1 MDKNSIIGF
10 ILIGVIFF
18 GFTWYQSDQYKKQ
31 RAQQAQLDSL
41 AMAQELAMLAESGT
55 DAASPAGTDG
65 NAVQATSS
73 GAAAGKYIDSTLNAS
88 YNAEAGYVRL
98 ANEKLELVLS
108 TKGAQPWSARLY
120 DYKTYDSTDLYL
132 VKPGYSDF
140 NIAVF
145 AGENLNTRDLNFQV
159 AEVSDTSVVMRLPFS
174 NGGYLEQKYI
184 LPPDSYMVRNELSF
198 VGMDELIPP
207 KINMFDIDWKLIIPR
222 LEKGYSNEKQY
233 SKLDYYFSGE
243 KKPEQLG
250 RGGRNASESIV
261 SRVKWFAFQQQF
273 FSAIMTAGD
282 EFSAADFDIRFYD
295 EKDPDRNLM
304 MCSAFVQSELKHGN
318 GTTTIPF
325 DFYFGPN
332 HYRTLKDYDQKYEKI
347 IPLGGSVI
355 GLISRGVIIPTFNF
369 LGKFIHNYGI
379 IILIMTILIK
389 LVISP
394 LTMKSYKSS
403 AKMNVIKPEIDKLN
417 EKYPKQEDALK
428 KQQAMMDL
436 YRRAGIS
443 PMGGCLPMLL
453 QLPVLYAMFRFFP
466 ASIELRQQKFLWAD
480 DLSAYDSI
488 LNLPFNIP
496 LYGDHVS
503 LFALLMALSMFLY
516 SKMTSSQMSN
526 DPNMA
531 GMKFMS
537 VWLMPLMMLFI
548 CNNLSSGLSYYYL
561 LSNLITMFQ
570 TWFVR
575 RFLIDEKKIHAQ
587 IAASAGKPLPKSKWQ
602 QRLEEAQKMQ
612 QQALKEQ
619 QKRRR

>member
-10 ILIGVIFF
+10 VLIGVIFF
-18 GFTWYQSDQYKKQ
+18 GFTWYQSNQYQKQ
-31 RAQQAQLDSL
+31 REYQAQLDS
-41 AMAQELAMLAESGT
+41 AAYADQAAQVALQDSIARATGIST
-55 DAASPAGTDG
+55 SDTAQPSSP
-65 NAVQATSS
+65 Q
-73 GAAAGKYIDSTLNAS
+73 KYLDSLLNS
-88 YNAEAGYVRL
+88 RYNAEATYVTL

-108 TKGAQPWSARLY
+108 TKGAQPYSARLN
-120 DYKTYDSTDLYL
+120 DYKAYDSTDLYL
-132 VKPGYSDF
+132 LKPGYSDY

-145 AGENLNTRDLNFQV
+145 AGENINTREIVFDV
-159 AEVSDTSVVMRLPFS
+159 AETTDTTVVMRLPFR
-174 NGGYLEQKYI
+174 NGGYLEQKFI
-184 LPPDSYMVRNELSF
+184 LPEDSYMVRNEMSF
-198 VGMDELIPP
+198 VNAGDLIPRR
-207 KINMFDIDWKLIIPR
+207 INSFDIDWNVIIPR
-222 LEKGYSNEKQY
+222 LEKGYTNEKQY

-261 SRVKWFAFQQQF
+261 SKVKWFAFQQQF
-273 FSAIMTAGD
+273 FSAIMTAD
-282 EFSAADFDIRFYD
+282 NEFTSADFNIRFYD

-304 MCSAFVQSELKHGN
+304 MCNAHMQSDLRLEN
-318 GTTTIPF
+318 GSVTIPF

-369 LGKFIHNYGI
+369 LGKFIHNYGL

-389 LVISP
+389 IVVSP

-428 KQQAMMDL
+428 KQQAMMEL
-436 YRRAGIS
+436 YKRAGIS

-453 QLPVLYAMFRFFP
+453 QLPILYAMFRFFP

-488 LNLPFNIP
+488 LDLPFNIP

-503 LFALLMALSMFLY
+503 LFALLMAVSMFLY

-526 DPNMA
+526 DPSMA

-561 LSNLITMFQ
+561 LSNLITMLQ

-575 RFLIDEKKIHAQ
+575 RYLVDEKKIHAQ
-587 IAASAGKPLPKSKWQ
+587 LAASAGKPLPKSKWQ

-619 QKRRR
+619 QKRSRR

>member
-10 ILIGVIFF
+10 VLIGVIFF
-18 GFTWYQSDQYKKQ
+18 GFTWYQSNQYQKQ
-31 RAQQAQLDSL
+31 REYQAQLDS
-41 AMAQELAMLAESGT
+41 AAYADQAAQMALQDSIARATGIST
-55 DAASPAGTDG
+55 SDTAQPSSP
-65 NAVQATSS
+65 Q
-73 GAAAGKYIDSTLNAS
+73 KYLDSLLNS
-88 YNAEAGYVRL
+88 RYNAEATYVTL

-108 TKGAQPWSARLY
+108 TKGAQPYSARLN
-120 DYKTYDSTDLYL
+120 DYKAYDSTDLYL
-132 VKPGYSDF
+132 LKPGYSDY

-145 AGENLNTRDLNFQV
+145 AGENINTREIVFDV
-159 AEVSDTSVVMRLPFS
+159 AETTDTTVVMRLPFR
-174 NGGYLEQKYI
+174 NGGYLEQKFI
-184 LPPDSYMVRNELSF
+184 LPEDSYMVRNEMSF
-198 VGMDELIPP
+198 VNAGDLIPRR
-207 KINMFDIDWKLIIPR
+207 INSFDIDWNVIISR
-222 LEKGYSNEKQY
+222 LEKGYTNEKQY

-261 SRVKWFAFQQQF
+261 SKVKWFAFQQQF
-273 FSAIMTAGD
+273 FSAIMTAD
-282 EFSAADFDIRFYD
+282 NEFTSADFNIRFYD

-304 MCSAFVQSELKHGN
+304 MCNAHMQSDLRLEN
-318 GTTTIPF
+318 GSVTIPF

-369 LGKFIHNYGI
+369 LGKFIHNYGL

-389 LVISP
+389 IVVSP

-428 KQQAMMDL
+428 KQQAMMEL
-436 YRRAGIS
+436 YKRAGIS

-453 QLPVLYAMFRFFP
+453 QLPILYAMFRFFP

-488 LNLPFNIP
+488 LDLPFNIP

-503 LFALLMALSMFLY
+503 LFALLMAVSMFLY

-526 DPNMA
+526 DPSMA

-561 LSNLITMFQ
+561 LSNLITMLQ

-575 RFLIDEKKIHAQ
+575 RYLVDEKKIHAQ
-587 IAASAGKPLPKSKWQ
+587 LAASAGKPLPKSKWQ

-619 QKRRR
+619 QKRSRR

>member
-10 ILIGVIFF
+10 VLIGVIFF
-18 GFTWYQSDQYKKQ
+18 GFTWYQSNQYQKQ
-31 RAQQAQLDSL
+31 REYQAQLDS
-41 AMAQELAMLAESGT
+41 AAYADQAAQMALQDSIARATGIST
-55 DAASPAGTDG
+55 SDTAQPSSP
-65 NAVQATSS
+65 Q
-73 GAAAGKYIDSTLNAS
+73 KYLDSLLNS
-88 YNAEAGYVRL
+88 RYNAEATYVTL

-108 TKGAQPWSARLY
+108 TKGAQPYSARLN
-120 DYKTYDSTDLYL
+120 DYKAYDSTDLYL
-132 VKPGYSDF
+132 LKPGYSDY

-145 AGENLNTRDLNFQV
+145 AGENINTREIVFDV
-159 AEVSDTSVVMRLPFS
+159 AETTDTTVVMRLPFL
-174 NGGYLEQKYI
+174 NGGYLEQKFI
-184 LPPDSYMVRNELSF
+184 LPEDSYMVRNEMSF
-198 VGMDELIPP
+198 VNAGDLIPRR
-207 KINMFDIDWKLIIPR
+207 INSFDIDWNVIIPR
-222 LEKGYSNEKQY
+222 LEKGYTNEKQY

-261 SRVKWFAFQQQF
+261 SKVKWFAFQQQF
-273 FSAIMTAGD
+273 FSAIMTAD
-282 EFSAADFDIRFYD
+282 NEFTSADFNIRFYD

-304 MCSAFVQSELKHGN
+304 MCNAHMQSDLRLEN
-318 GTTTIPF
+318 GSVTIPF

-369 LGKFIHNYGI
+369 LGKFIHNYGL

-389 LVISP
+389 IVVSP

-428 KQQAMMDL
+428 KQQAMMEL
-436 YRRAGIS
+436 YKRAGIS

-453 QLPVLYAMFRFFP
+453 QLPILYAMFRFFP

-488 LNLPFNIP
+488 LDLPFNIP

-503 LFALLMALSMFLY
+503 LFALLMAVSMFLY

-526 DPNMA
+526 DPSMA

-561 LSNLITMFQ
+561 LSNLITMLQ

-575 RFLIDEKKIHAQ
+575 RYLVDEKKIHAQ
-587 IAASAGKPLPKSKWQ
+587 LAASAGKPLPKSKWQ

-619 QKRRR
+619 QKRSRR

>member
-10 ILIGVIFF
+10 VLIGVIFF
-18 GFTWYQSDQYKKQ
+18 GFTWYQSNQYQKQ
-31 RAQQAQLDSL
+31 REYQAQLDS
-41 AMAQELAMLAESGT
+41 AAYADQAAQMALQDSIARATGIST
-55 DAASPAGTDG
+55 SDTAQPSSP
-65 NAVQATSS
+65 Q
-73 GAAAGKYIDSTLNAS
+73 KYLDSLLNS
-88 YNAEAGYVRL
+88 RYNAEATYVTL

-108 TKGAQPWSARLY
+108 TKGAQPYSARLN
-120 DYKTYDSTDLYL
+120 DYKAYDSTDLYL
-132 VKPGYSDF
+132 LKPGYSDY

-145 AGENLNTRDLNFQV
+145 AGENINTREIVFDV
-159 AEVSDTSVVMRLPFS
+159 AETTDTTVVMRLPFR
-174 NGGYLEQKYI
+174 NGGYLEQKFI
-184 LPPDSYMVRNELSF
+184 LPEGSYMVRNEMSF
-198 VGMDELIPP
+198 VNAGDLIPRR
-207 KINMFDIDWKLIIPR
+207 INSFDIDWNVIIPR
-222 LEKGYSNEKQY
+222 LEKGYTNEKQY

-261 SRVKWFAFQQQF
+261 SKVKWFAFQQQF
-273 FSAIMTAGD
+273 FSAIMTAD
-282 EFSAADFDIRFYD
+282 NEFTSADFNIRFYD

-304 MCSAFVQSELKHGN
+304 MCNAHMQSDLRLEN
-318 GTTTIPF
+318 GSVTIPF

-369 LGKFIHNYGI
+369 LGKFIHNYGL

-389 LVISP
+389 IVVSP

-428 KQQAMMDL
+428 KQQAMMEL
-436 YRRAGIS
+436 YKRAGIS

-453 QLPVLYAMFRFFP
+453 QLPILYAMFRFFP

-488 LNLPFNIP
+488 LDLPFNIP

-503 LFALLMALSMFLY
+503 LFALLMAVSMFLY

-526 DPNMA
+526 DPSMA

-561 LSNLITMFQ
+561 LSNLITMLQ

-575 RFLIDEKKIHAQ
+575 RYLVDEKKIHAQ
-587 IAASAGKPLPKSKWQ
+587 LAASAGKPLPKSKWQ

-619 QKRRR
+619 QKRSRR

>member
-10 ILIGVIFF
+10 VLIGVIFF
-18 GFTWYQSDQYKKQ
+18 GFTWYQSNQYQKQ
-31 RAQQAQLDSL
+31 REYQAQLDSIAYAEQAAL
-41 AMAQELAMLAESGT
+41 MAEQDSIARASGIMAAESGT
-55 DAASPAGTDG
+55 AAS
-65 NAVQATSS
+65 S
-73 GAAAGKYIDSTLNAS
+73 GQKKYLDSLLNS
-88 YNAEAGYVRL
+88 RSNAEAGYVTL
-98 ANEKLELVLS
+98 ANDKLELVLS
-108 TKGAQPWSARLY
+108 TKGAQPYSARLN
-120 DYKTYDSTDLYL
+120 DYRTYDSTDLYL
-132 VKPGYSDF
+132 IKPGYSDY

-145 AGENLNTRDLNFQV
+145 AGENINTREVVFDV
-159 AEVSDTSVVMRLPFS
+159 AETTDSSVVMRLPFR

-184 LPPDSYMVRNELSF
+184 LPEDSYMVRNEMSF
-198 VGMDELIPP
+198 VNAEGLIPR
-207 KINMFDIDWKLIIPR
+207 KINSFDIDWNVIIPR
-222 LEKGYSNEKQY
+222 LEKGYTNEKQY

-261 SRVKWFAFQQQF
+261 SKVKWFAFQQQF
-273 FSAIMTAGD
+273 FSAIMTAEN
-282 EFSAADFDIRFYD
+282 EFSSADFSIRFYD

-304 MCSAFVQSELKHGN
+304 MCNARMQSELRLENGN
-318 GTTTIPF
+318 VTIPF

-332 HYRTLKDYDQKYEKI
+332 HYRTLKDYDRKYEKI

-389 LVISP
+389 IVVSP

-403 AKMNVIKPEIDKLN
+403 AKMNILKPEIDKLN

-453 QLPVLYAMFRFFP
+453 QLPILYAMFRFFP

-488 LNLPFNIP
+488 LDLPFNIP

-503 LFALLMALSMFLY
+503 LFALLMAVSMFLY
-516 SKMTSSQMSN
+516 SKMTSNQMSN
-526 DPNMA
+526 DPSMA

-561 LSNLITMFQ
+561 LSNLITMLQ

-575 RFLIDEKKIHAQ
+575 RYLVDEKKIHAQ
-587 IAASAGKPLPKSKWQ
+587 LAASAGKPLPKSKWQ

-619 QKRRR
+619 QKRSRR

>member
-10 ILIGVIFF
+10 VLIGVIFF
-18 GFTWYQSDQYKKQ
+18 GFTWYQSNQYQKQ
-31 RAQQAQLDSL
+31 REYQAQLDS
-41 AMAQELAMLAESGT
+41 AAYAEHAAQMALQDSIARATGIST
-55 DAASPAGTDG
+55 SDTAQPSSP
-65 NAVQATSS
+65 Q
-73 GAAAGKYIDSTLNAS
+73 KYLDSLLNS
-88 YNAEAGYVRL
+88 RYNAEATYVTL

-108 TKGAQPWSARLY
+108 TKGAQPYSARLN

-132 VKPGYSDF
+132 LKPGYSDY

-145 AGENLNTRDLNFQV
+145 AGENINTREIVFDV
-159 AEVSDTSVVMRLPFS
+159 AETTDTTVVMRLPFR
-174 NGGYLEQKYI
+174 NGGYLEQKFI
-184 LPPDSYMVRNELSF
+184 LPEDSYMVRNEMSF
-198 VGMDELIPP
+198 VNAGDLIPRR
-207 KINMFDIDWKLIIPR
+207 INSFDIDWNVIIPR
-222 LEKGYSNEKQY
+222 LEKGYTNEKQY

-261 SRVKWFAFQQQF
+261 SKVKWFAFQQQF
-273 FSAIMTAGD
+273 FSAIMTAD
-282 EFSAADFDIRFYD
+282 NEFTSADFNIRFYD

-304 MCSAFVQSELKHGN
+304 MCNAHMQSDLRLEN
-318 GTTTIPF
+318 GSVTIPF

-369 LGKFIHNYGI
+369 LGKFIHNYGL

-389 LVISP
+389 IVVSP

-428 KQQAMMDL
+428 KQQAMMEL
-436 YRRAGIS
+436 YKRAGIS

-453 QLPVLYAMFRFFP
+453 QLPILYAMFRFFP

-488 LNLPFNIP
+488 LDLPFNIP

-503 LFALLMALSMFLY
+503 LFALLMAVSMFLY

-526 DPNMA
+526 DPSMA

-561 LSNLITMFQ
+561 LSNLITMLQ

-575 RFLIDEKKIHAQ
+575 RYLVDEKKIHAQ
-587 IAASAGKPLPKSKWQ
+587 LAASAGKPLPKSKWQ

-619 QKRRR
+619 QKRSRR

>member
-1 MDKNSIIGF
+1 MDKNSIVGF

-18 GFTWYQSDQYKKQ
+18 GFTWYQSNQYQKQ
-31 RAQQAQLDSL
+31 REYQAQLDSAAL
-41 AMAQELAMLAESGT
+41 AQQAYMMAQDSVAAM
-55 DAASPAGTDG
+55 PAGEYEDG
-65 NAVQATSS
+65 AQLSRP
-73 GAAAGKYIDSTLNAS
+73 GKYLDSLLNSHYTAEEQYVTLGND
-88 YNAEAGYVRL
+88 R
-98 ANEKLELVLS
+98 LELVLT
-108 TKGAQPWSARLY
+108 TKGAQPYSARLNNY
-120 DYKTYDSTDLYL
+120 RAYDSTDLYL
-132 VKPGYSDF
+132 VKPGYSDY
-140 NIAVF
+140 NISLF
-145 AGENLNTRDLNFQV
+145 AGENIDTRDMVFEL
-159 AEVSDTSVVMRLPFS
+159 AETTDTTVVMRLPFH

-184 LPPDSYMVRNELSF
+184 LPEGSYMVRNELSF
-198 VGMDELIPP
+198 VGMEGLVPR
-207 KINMFDIDWKLIIPR
+207 KINSFDIDWNLVVPR
-222 LEKGYSNEKQY
+222 LEKGYTNEKQY

-250 RGGRNASESIV
+250 RGGRNGSESIV
-261 SRVKWFAFQQQF
+261 SKVKWFAFQQQF
-273 FSAIMTAGD
+273 FSAIMTAGN
-282 EFSAADFDIRFYD
+282 EFNAADFSISFYD

-304 MCSAFVQSELKHGN
+304 LCSARLQSELKHDPERV
-318 GTTTIPF
+318 TVPF

-332 HYRTLKDYDQKYEKI
+332 HYRTLKNYDQHYEKI

-389 LVISP
+389 IVVSP

-453 QLPVLYAMFRFFP
+453 QLPILYAMFRFFP
-466 ASIELRQQKFLWAD
+466 ASIELRQEKFLWAD

-488 LNLPFNIP
+488 LDLPFSIP

-526 DPNMA
+526 DPSMA

-537 VWLMPLMMLFI
+537 VWLMPIMMLFI

-561 LSNLITMFQ
+561 LSNLITMLQ

-575 RFLIDEKKIHAQ
+575 RFLVDEAKIHAQ
-587 IAASAGKPLPKSKWQ
+587 LAASAGKPLPKSKWQ

-619 QKRRR
+619 QKRARR